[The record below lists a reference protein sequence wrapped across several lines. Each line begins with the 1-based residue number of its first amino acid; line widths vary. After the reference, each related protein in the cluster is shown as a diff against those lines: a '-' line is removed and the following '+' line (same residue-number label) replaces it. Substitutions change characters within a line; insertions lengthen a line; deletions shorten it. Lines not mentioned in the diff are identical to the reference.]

1 MVGNVRW
8 EPCTPHP
15 NIAQSSQLFLRT
27 TSCYS
32 WVGSEGST
40 LGNQLHL
47 ELRKKKKLSEI
58 SLYDFPS
65 DVLFIK
71 YRVDASWVTLSRSQ
85 KASSPAMLPSVA
97 FPGVEMWVLSPV
109 TGELHGGLGF
119 TGGMWCPQGSK
130 GTDHRG

>member
-1 MVGNVRW
+1 MVGNVLW
-8 EPCTPHP
+8 ESCTPHP
-15 NIAQSSQLFLRT
+15 NIAQSPQLFLRT

-85 KASSPAMLPSVA
+85 KASSPARLPSVA

-109 TGELHGGLGF
+109 TGRASWRFGF
-119 TGGMWCPQGSK
+119 HWWNVVPSGVK
-130 GTDHRG
+130 RN